1 MEHLRNLEKRYG
13 IDVRVYNPIDVSSFQ
28 PTEKAK
34 LIWLEAAGSVTL
46 EFPDLVGLVKKAQ
59 THHVLT
65 ALDNT
70 WGAGLAFNAF
80 DFSDA
85 HLSVDVTVHAL
96 TKYPSGGGDILM
108 GSVVTR
114 ERALHHQLFRTHAIQ
129 GISVSGDDVAQVQ
142 RSLASMRIRYA
153 AQSESALQLLAWLK
167 QQPEFV
173 QVLHPADSSAAGHSY
188 WKDIC
193 VDQHSAGLVSVIF
206 KPEFDLQDIRQFCDA
221 LSLFKLGFSWGGPVS
236 LVMLYDLKDMR
247 ALEHTHLQQGRS
259 MSTPI
264 IIAKKTTNTQ
274 QDVVL
279 HSKFANRH
287 GLIAG
292 ATGTGKTVTLKVLA
306 ESFSRL
312 GVPVFLADA
321 KGDVSSLAQAGASN
335 PKFDERIK
343 SLGIDSI
350 PFAASPVVFWDLF
363 AEQGHPIRT
372 TITEIGPLLLARML
386 NLNDT
391 QEGVLS
397 AVFRIA
403 DDQGMLLID
412 FKDLKAMIGY
422 VSEHAAEFK
431 AEYGNLSPASLGAIQ
446 RNLLAL
452 ADQGGDQ
459 FFGEPS
465 LNILDFIQTD
475 SNGHGY
481 INILAADKLMNTP
494 KLYATFLLWM
504 LSELFEQLPEVGDMD
519 KPKLVFFFDE
529 AHLLFDNASAA
540 LQEKIEQVVRLI
552 RSKGVGIYFVT
563 QNPLDLPE
571 SVLGQLGNR
580 VQHALRAFT
589 PKDQKAVK
597 TAADTFRANPEFK
610 VEQAITELAVGEALI
625 SCLDEQGTPQVVE
638 RAWVMPPYSSF
649 SPISPEQRQTLI
661 SQSIVAGIYEKSLDR
676 ESAFELLQNKVVER
690 QQQAVQIE
698 QEKQQT
704 KEQEALAKQKAKEA
718 ETLAKQQAREQERIA
733 KEQQKEAEREAKQ
746 REKLIQD
753 TVGTF
758 AKSAARSLGGSTGQK
773 IVRGLLGSL
782 FGRK

>member
-1 MEHLRNLEKRYG
+1 
-13 IDVRVYNPIDVSSFQ
+13 
-28 PTEKAK
+28 
-34 LIWLEAAGSVTL
+34 
-46 EFPDLVGLVKKAQ
+46 
-59 THHVLT
+59 
-65 ALDNT
+65 
-70 WGAGLAFNAF
+70 
-80 DFSDA
+80 
-85 HLSVDVTVHAL
+85 
-96 TKYPSGGGDILM
+96 
-108 GSVVTR
+108 
-114 ERALHHQLFRTHAIQ
+114 
-129 GISVSGDDVAQVQ
+129 
-142 RSLASMRIRYA
+142 
-153 AQSESALQLLAWLK
+153 
-167 QQPEFV
+167 
-173 QVLHPADSSAAGHSY
+173 
-188 WKDIC
+188 
-193 VDQHSAGLVSVIF
+193 
-206 KPEFDLQDIRQFCDA
+206 
-221 LSLFKLGFSWGGPVS
+221 
-236 LVMLYDLKDMR
+236 
-247 ALEHTHLQQGRS
+247 

-343 SLGIDSI
+343 SLGINSI

-625 SCLDEQGTPQVVE
+625 SCLDEQGTPQVVQ

-649 SPISPEQRQTLI
+649 SPISPEQRQALI

-698 QEKQQT
+698 QEKQQA
-704 KEQEALAKQKAKEA
+704 KEQELLAKQQAKEA

-773 IVRGLLGSL
+773 IVRGLIG
-782 FGRK
+782 K

>member
-1 MEHLRNLEKRYG
+1 
-13 IDVRVYNPIDVSSFQ
+13 
-28 PTEKAK
+28 
-34 LIWLEAAGSVTL
+34 
-46 EFPDLVGLVKKAQ
+46 
-59 THHVLT
+59 
-65 ALDNT
+65 
-70 WGAGLAFNAF
+70 
-80 DFSDA
+80 
-85 HLSVDVTVHAL
+85 
-96 TKYPSGGGDILM
+96 M
-108 GSVVTR
+108 G
-114 ERALHHQLFRTHAIQ
+114 
-129 GISVSGDDVAQVQ
+129 
-142 RSLASMRIRYA
+142 
-153 AQSESALQLLAWLK
+153 
-167 QQPEFV
+167 
-173 QVLHPADSSAAGHSY
+173 
-188 WKDIC
+188 
-193 VDQHSAGLVSVIF
+193 
-206 KPEFDLQDIRQFCDA
+206 
-221 LSLFKLGFSWGGPVS
+221 
-236 LVMLYDLKDMR
+236 
-247 ALEHTHLQQGRS
+247 
-259 MSTPI
+259 TPI
-264 IIAKKTTNTQ
+264 VIAKKTTDTTQ
-274 QDVVL
+274 DIVL
-279 HSKFANRH
+279 HSQFANRH

-321 KGDVSSLAQAGASN
+321 KGDVSSLAKAGVSS
-335 PKFDERIK
+335 PKFDERLKTLNIE
-343 SLGIDSI
+343 SV
-350 PFAASPVVFWDLF
+350 PFAASPVMFWDLF
-363 AEQGHPIRT
+363 GQQGHPIRT
-372 TITEIGPLLLARML
+372 TISEIGPLLLAQML

-403 DDQGMLLID
+403 DDQGLLLID
-412 FKDLKAMIGY
+412 FKDLKAMLTY
-422 VSEHAAEFK
+422 VSENAAELK

-452 ADQGGDQ
+452 GDQGGEQ

-475 SNGHGY
+475 SNGQGY

-552 RSKGVGIYFVT
+552 RSKGVGIYFIT

-610 VEQAITELAVGEALI
+610 VDQAITELAVGEALI
-625 SCLDEQGTPQVVE
+625 SCLDEQGTPQIVE
-638 RAWVMPPYSSF
+638 RGWVMPPYSSF
-649 SPISPEQRQTLI
+649 TPITPEERQVI
-661 SQSIVAGIYEKSLDR
+661 IGQSIVAGVYDQAVDR
-676 ESAFELLQNKVVER
+676 DSAYELLQKKVL
-690 QQQAVQIE
+690 QQSQQKQADE
-698 QEKQQT
+698 LEKQQS
-704 KEQEALAKQKAKEA
+704 KEQDA
-718 ETLAKQQAREQERIA
+718 LAKQQAKEQERFA
-733 KEQQKEAEREAKQ
+733 KEQQKAAEKAQRD
-746 REKLIQD
+746 REKLTQD
-753 TVGTF
+753 IVGTF

-782 FGRK
+782 FGK

>member
-1 MEHLRNLEKRYG
+1 
-13 IDVRVYNPIDVSSFQ
+13 
-28 PTEKAK
+28 
-34 LIWLEAAGSVTL
+34 
-46 EFPDLVGLVKKAQ
+46 
-59 THHVLT
+59 
-65 ALDNT
+65 
-70 WGAGLAFNAF
+70 
-80 DFSDA
+80 
-85 HLSVDVTVHAL
+85 
-96 TKYPSGGGDILM
+96 
-108 GSVVTR
+108 
-114 ERALHHQLFRTHAIQ
+114 
-129 GISVSGDDVAQVQ
+129 
-142 RSLASMRIRYA
+142 
-153 AQSESALQLLAWLK
+153 
-167 QQPEFV
+167 
-173 QVLHPADSSAAGHSY
+173 
-188 WKDIC
+188 
-193 VDQHSAGLVSVIF
+193 
-206 KPEFDLQDIRQFCDA
+206 
-221 LSLFKLGFSWGGPVS
+221 
-236 LVMLYDLKDMR
+236 
-247 ALEHTHLQQGRS
+247 

-649 SPISPEQRQTLI
+649 SPISPEQRQALI
-661 SQSIVAGIYEKSLDR
+661 SQSIVAGIYEKRLDR

-698 QEKQQT
+698 QEKQQA
-704 KEQEALAKQKAKEA
+704 KEQEALAKQQAKEA
-718 ETLAKQQAREQERIA
+718 ETLAKQQAREQERIS

>member
-1 MEHLRNLEKRYG
+1 
-13 IDVRVYNPIDVSSFQ
+13 
-28 PTEKAK
+28 
-34 LIWLEAAGSVTL
+34 
-46 EFPDLVGLVKKAQ
+46 
-59 THHVLT
+59 
-65 ALDNT
+65 
-70 WGAGLAFNAF
+70 
-80 DFSDA
+80 
-85 HLSVDVTVHAL
+85 
-96 TKYPSGGGDILM
+96 
-108 GSVVTR
+108 
-114 ERALHHQLFRTHAIQ
+114 
-129 GISVSGDDVAQVQ
+129 
-142 RSLASMRIRYA
+142 
-153 AQSESALQLLAWLK
+153 
-167 QQPEFV
+167 
-173 QVLHPADSSAAGHSY
+173 
-188 WKDIC
+188 
-193 VDQHSAGLVSVIF
+193 
-206 KPEFDLQDIRQFCDA
+206 
-221 LSLFKLGFSWGGPVS
+221 
-236 LVMLYDLKDMR
+236 
-247 ALEHTHLQQGRS
+247 

-264 IIAKKTTNTQ
+264 VIAKKTTDTTQ
-274 QDVVL
+274 DIVL
-279 HSKFANRH
+279 HSQFANRH

-321 KGDVSSLAQAGASN
+321 KGDVSSLAKAGVSS
-335 PKFDERIK
+335 PKFDERLKTLNIE
-343 SLGIDSI
+343 SV
-350 PFAASPVVFWDLF
+350 PFAASPVMFWDLF
-363 AEQGHPIRT
+363 GQQGHPIRT
-372 TITEIGPLLLARML
+372 TISEIGPLLLAQML

-403 DDQGMLLID
+403 DDQGLLLID
-412 FKDLKAMIGY
+412 FKDLKAMLTY
-422 VSEHAAEFK
+422 VSENAAELK

-452 ADQGGDQ
+452 GDQGGEQ

-475 SNGHGY
+475 SNGQGY

-529 AHLLFDNASAA
+529 AHLLFDNASPA

-552 RSKGVGIYFVT
+552 RSKGVGIYFIT

-610 VEQAITELAVGEALI
+610 VDQAITELAVGEALI
-625 SCLDEQGTPQVVE
+625 SCLDEQGTPQIVE
-638 RAWVMPPYSSF
+638 RGWVMPPYSSF
-649 SPISPEQRQTLI
+649 TPITLEERQVI
-661 SQSIVAGIYEKSLDR
+661 IGQSIVAGVYD
-676 ESAFELLQNKVVER
+676 
-690 QQQAVQIE
+690 QAVDRDSAYEMLQKKVLQQSQQKQADE
-698 QEKQQT
+698 LEKQQS
-704 KEQEALAKQKAKEA
+704 KEQDA
-718 ETLAKQQAREQERIA
+718 LAKQQAKEQERFA
-733 KEQQKEAEREAKQ
+733 KEQQKAAEKAQRD
-746 REKLIQD
+746 REKLTQD
-753 TVGTF
+753 IVGTF

-782 FGRK
+782 FGK

>member
-1 MEHLRNLEKRYG
+1 
-13 IDVRVYNPIDVSSFQ
+13 
-28 PTEKAK
+28 
-34 LIWLEAAGSVTL
+34 
-46 EFPDLVGLVKKAQ
+46 
-59 THHVLT
+59 
-65 ALDNT
+65 
-70 WGAGLAFNAF
+70 
-80 DFSDA
+80 
-85 HLSVDVTVHAL
+85 
-96 TKYPSGGGDILM
+96 
-108 GSVVTR
+108 
-114 ERALHHQLFRTHAIQ
+114 
-129 GISVSGDDVAQVQ
+129 
-142 RSLASMRIRYA
+142 
-153 AQSESALQLLAWLK
+153 
-167 QQPEFV
+167 
-173 QVLHPADSSAAGHSY
+173 
-188 WKDIC
+188 
-193 VDQHSAGLVSVIF
+193 
-206 KPEFDLQDIRQFCDA
+206 
-221 LSLFKLGFSWGGPVS
+221 
-236 LVMLYDLKDMR
+236 
-247 ALEHTHLQQGRS
+247 

-625 SCLDEQGTPQVVE
+625 SCLDEQGTPQVVQ

-649 SPISPEQRQTLI
+649 SPISPEQRQALI

-698 QEKQQT
+698 QEKQQA
-704 KEQEALAKQKAKEA
+704 KEQELLAKQQAKEA

>member
-1 MEHLRNLEKRYG
+1 
-13 IDVRVYNPIDVSSFQ
+13 
-28 PTEKAK
+28 
-34 LIWLEAAGSVTL
+34 
-46 EFPDLVGLVKKAQ
+46 
-59 THHVLT
+59 
-65 ALDNT
+65 
-70 WGAGLAFNAF
+70 
-80 DFSDA
+80 
-85 HLSVDVTVHAL
+85 
-96 TKYPSGGGDILM
+96 
-108 GSVVTR
+108 
-114 ERALHHQLFRTHAIQ
+114 
-129 GISVSGDDVAQVQ
+129 
-142 RSLASMRIRYA
+142 
-153 AQSESALQLLAWLK
+153 
-167 QQPEFV
+167 
-173 QVLHPADSSAAGHSY
+173 
-188 WKDIC
+188 
-193 VDQHSAGLVSVIF
+193 
-206 KPEFDLQDIRQFCDA
+206 
-221 LSLFKLGFSWGGPVS
+221 
-236 LVMLYDLKDMR
+236 
-247 ALEHTHLQQGRS
+247 

-649 SPISPEQRQTLI
+649 TPISPEQRQALI

-758 AKSAARSLGGSTGQK
+758 AKSAAHSLGGSTGQK

>member
-1 MEHLRNLEKRYG
+1 
-13 IDVRVYNPIDVSSFQ
+13 
-28 PTEKAK
+28 
-34 LIWLEAAGSVTL
+34 
-46 EFPDLVGLVKKAQ
+46 
-59 THHVLT
+59 
-65 ALDNT
+65 
-70 WGAGLAFNAF
+70 
-80 DFSDA
+80 
-85 HLSVDVTVHAL
+85 
-96 TKYPSGGGDILM
+96 
-108 GSVVTR
+108 
-114 ERALHHQLFRTHAIQ
+114 
-129 GISVSGDDVAQVQ
+129 
-142 RSLASMRIRYA
+142 
-153 AQSESALQLLAWLK
+153 
-167 QQPEFV
+167 
-173 QVLHPADSSAAGHSY
+173 
-188 WKDIC
+188 
-193 VDQHSAGLVSVIF
+193 
-206 KPEFDLQDIRQFCDA
+206 
-221 LSLFKLGFSWGGPVS
+221 
-236 LVMLYDLKDMR
+236 
-247 ALEHTHLQQGRS
+247 

-264 IIAKKTTNTQ
+264 VIAIKTTDTTQ
-274 QDVVL
+274 AIVL
-279 HSKFANRH
+279 HSQFANRH

-306 ESFSRL
+306 ESFSRI

-321 KGDVSSLAQAGASN
+321 KGDVSSLAQAGSSN

-350 PFAASPVVFWDLF
+350 PFAASPVMFWDLF
-363 AEQGHPIRT
+363 GEQGHPIRST
-372 TITEIGPLLLARML
+372 VSEIGPLLLAQML

-403 DDQGMLLID
+403 DDQGLLLID
-412 FKDLKAMIGY
+412 FKDLKAMLSY

-475 SNGHGY
+475 ADGRGY
-481 INILAADKLMNTP
+481 INLLAADKLMNTP

-529 AHLLFDNASAA
+529 AHLLFDNASTA

-571 SVLGQLGNR
+571 TVLGQLGNR

-597 TAADTFRANPEFK
+597 TAAATFRANPEFN
-610 VEQAITELAVGEALI
+610 VEQAITELGVGEALI
-625 SCLDEQGTPQVVE
+625 SCLDEQGIPQVVE

-649 SPISPEQRQTLI
+649 SPISPEQRQALI
-661 SQSIVAGIYEKSLDR
+661 SQSIVAGVYEQSVDR
-676 ESAFELLQNKVVER
+676 DSAYERLQQKVVER
-690 QQQAVQIE
+690 QQQAIQVE
-698 QEKQQT
+698 QEKQLA
-704 KEQEALAKQKAKEA
+704 KEQENLAKQQAKEA
-718 ETLAKQQAREQERIA
+718 EVLAKQQAREEERIA
-733 KEQQKEAEREAKQ
+733 REQQKEAERAAKQ

-782 FGRK
+782 FGGK

>member
-1 MEHLRNLEKRYG
+1 
-13 IDVRVYNPIDVSSFQ
+13 
-28 PTEKAK
+28 
-34 LIWLEAAGSVTL
+34 
-46 EFPDLVGLVKKAQ
+46 
-59 THHVLT
+59 
-65 ALDNT
+65 
-70 WGAGLAFNAF
+70 
-80 DFSDA
+80 
-85 HLSVDVTVHAL
+85 
-96 TKYPSGGGDILM
+96 
-108 GSVVTR
+108 
-114 ERALHHQLFRTHAIQ
+114 
-129 GISVSGDDVAQVQ
+129 
-142 RSLASMRIRYA
+142 
-153 AQSESALQLLAWLK
+153 
-167 QQPEFV
+167 
-173 QVLHPADSSAAGHSY
+173 
-188 WKDIC
+188 
-193 VDQHSAGLVSVIF
+193 
-206 KPEFDLQDIRQFCDA
+206 
-221 LSLFKLGFSWGGPVS
+221 
-236 LVMLYDLKDMR
+236 
-247 ALEHTHLQQGRS
+247 

-343 SLGIDSI
+343 SLGINSI

-422 VSEHAAEFK
+422 VSEHASEFK

-649 SPISPEQRQTLI
+649 SPISPEQRQALI

-698 QEKQQT
+698 QEKQQA
-704 KEQEALAKQKAKEA
+704 KEQELLAKQQAKEA
-718 ETLAKQQAREQERIA
+718 ETLAKQQTREQERIA

-753 TVGTF
+753 TLGTF

>member
-1 MEHLRNLEKRYG
+1 
-13 IDVRVYNPIDVSSFQ
+13 
-28 PTEKAK
+28 
-34 LIWLEAAGSVTL
+34 
-46 EFPDLVGLVKKAQ
+46 
-59 THHVLT
+59 
-65 ALDNT
+65 
-70 WGAGLAFNAF
+70 
-80 DFSDA
+80 
-85 HLSVDVTVHAL
+85 
-96 TKYPSGGGDILM
+96 
-108 GSVVTR
+108 
-114 ERALHHQLFRTHAIQ
+114 
-129 GISVSGDDVAQVQ
+129 
-142 RSLASMRIRYA
+142 
-153 AQSESALQLLAWLK
+153 
-167 QQPEFV
+167 
-173 QVLHPADSSAAGHSY
+173 
-188 WKDIC
+188 
-193 VDQHSAGLVSVIF
+193 
-206 KPEFDLQDIRQFCDA
+206 
-221 LSLFKLGFSWGGPVS
+221 
-236 LVMLYDLKDMR
+236 
-247 ALEHTHLQQGRS
+247 

-475 SNGHGY
+475 SNGRGY

-625 SCLDEQGTPQVVE
+625 SCLDEQGTPQVVQ

-649 SPISPEQRQTLI
+649 SPISSEQRQALI
-661 SQSIVAGIYEKSLDR
+661 SQSIVAGIYEKRLDR

-698 QEKQQT
+698 QEKQQA
-704 KEQEALAKQKAKEA
+704 KEQELLAKQQAKEA

>member
-1 MEHLRNLEKRYG
+1 
-13 IDVRVYNPIDVSSFQ
+13 
-28 PTEKAK
+28 
-34 LIWLEAAGSVTL
+34 
-46 EFPDLVGLVKKAQ
+46 
-59 THHVLT
+59 
-65 ALDNT
+65 
-70 WGAGLAFNAF
+70 
-80 DFSDA
+80 
-85 HLSVDVTVHAL
+85 
-96 TKYPSGGGDILM
+96 M
-108 GSVVTR
+108 G
-114 ERALHHQLFRTHAIQ
+114 
-129 GISVSGDDVAQVQ
+129 
-142 RSLASMRIRYA
+142 
-153 AQSESALQLLAWLK
+153 
-167 QQPEFV
+167 
-173 QVLHPADSSAAGHSY
+173 
-188 WKDIC
+188 
-193 VDQHSAGLVSVIF
+193 
-206 KPEFDLQDIRQFCDA
+206 
-221 LSLFKLGFSWGGPVS
+221 
-236 LVMLYDLKDMR
+236 
-247 ALEHTHLQQGRS
+247 
-259 MSTPI
+259 TPI
-264 IIAKKTTNTQ
+264 AIAKKTANTQ
-274 QDVVL
+274 QDIVL
-279 HSKFANRH
+279 HSQFANRH

-306 ESFSRL
+306 ESFSRI

-321 KGDVSSLAQAGASN
+321 KGDVSSLAKAGESN
-335 PKFDERIK
+335 AKFNERLKI
-343 SLGIDSI
+343 LNIESI
-350 PFAASPVVFWDLF
+350 PFSSSPVVFWDLF
-363 AEQGHPIRT
+363 GVQGHPIRT
-372 TITEIGPLLLARML
+372 TVSEIGPLLLAQML

-403 DDQGMLLID
+403 DDQGLLLID
-412 FKDLKAMIGY
+412 FKDLKSMISY
-422 VSEHAAEFK
+422 VTEHAAEFK

-465 LNILDFIQTD
+465 LKILDFIQTD
-475 SNGHGY
+475 SQGRGN
-481 INILAADKLMNTP
+481 INLLAADKLMNTP

-610 VEQAITELAVGEALI
+610 VDQAITELGVGEALI
-625 SCLDEQGTPQVVE
+625 SCLDEQGTPQMVE
-638 RAWVMPPYSSF
+638 RGWVMPPYSSF
-649 SPISPEQRQTLI
+649 TPISLEERKALMA
-661 SQSIVAGIYEKSLDR
+661 QSIVTGIYEQHLDR
-676 ESAFELLQNKVVER
+676 ESAFELLQQKVADR
-690 QQQAVQIE
+690 QQQAVQAE
-698 QEKQQT
+698 QDKAQA
-704 KEQEALAKQKAKEA
+704 KEQEAI
-718 ETLAKQQAREQERIA
+718 AKQQAREQERIA
-733 KEQQKEAEREAKQ
+733 REQAKEGERAAKQ

-782 FGRK
+782 FGSK

>member
-1 MEHLRNLEKRYG
+1 MG
-13 IDVRVYNPIDVSSFQ
+13 
-28 PTEKAK
+28 
-34 LIWLEAAGSVTL
+34 
-46 EFPDLVGLVKKAQ
+46 
-59 THHVLT
+59 T
-65 ALDNT
+65 AI
-70 WGAGLAFNAF
+70 
-80 DFSDA
+80 
-85 HLSVDVTVHAL
+85 V
-96 TKYPSGGGDILM
+96 
-108 GSVVTR
+108 
-114 ERALHHQLFRTHAIQ
+114 
-129 GISVSGDDVAQVQ
+129 
-142 RSLASMRIRYA
+142 
-153 AQSESALQLLAWLK
+153 
-167 QQPEFV
+167 
-173 QVLHPADSSAAGHSY
+173 
-188 WKDIC
+188 
-193 VDQHSAGLVSVIF
+193 
-206 KPEFDLQDIRQFCDA
+206 
-221 LSLFKLGFSWGGPVS
+221 
-236 LVMLYDLKDMR
+236 
-247 ALEHTHLQQGRS
+247 
-259 MSTPI
+259 
-264 IIAKKTTNTQ
+264 IAKKTSDTQ
-274 QDVVL
+274 QEIVL
-279 HSKFANRH
+279 HSQFANRH

-306 ESFSRL
+306 ENFSRM

-321 KGDVSSLAQAGASN
+321 KGDVSSLAQAGTNS
-335 PKFDERIK
+335 PKFEARLK
-343 SLGIDSI
+343 VLNIDAI
-350 PFAASPVVFWDLF
+350 PSAASPVVFWDLF
-363 AEQGHPIRT
+363 DEQGHPIRT
-372 TITEIGPLLLARML
+372 TVSEIGPLLLARML

-403 DDQGMLLID
+403 DDQGLLLID
-412 FKDLKAMIGY
+412 FKDLKSIISY
-422 VSEHAAEFK
+422 VSEHAAEFQ

-475 SNGHGY
+475 SQGRGY

-580 VQHALRAFT
+580 IQHALRAFT

-597 TAADTFRANPEFK
+597 TAADTFRANFEFK
-610 VEQAITELAVGEALI
+610 VDQAITELAVGEALI
-625 SCLDEQGTPQVVE
+625 SCLDEQGTPQIVE
-638 RAWVMPPYSSF
+638 RGWVMPPYSSF
-649 SPISPEQRQTLI
+649 NPISLDERKILMQ
-661 SQSIVAGIYEKSLDR
+661 QSIVAGIYEQPVDR
-676 ESAFELLQNKVVER
+676 ESAFEMLQQKVAQR
-690 QQQAVQIE
+690 QQQAVAEEIA
-698 QEKQQT
+698 KQQA
-704 KEQEALAKQKAKEA
+704 KEQEN
-718 ETLAKQQAREQERIA
+718 LAKQQAKEQEAFAKQQTREQERIA
-733 KEQQKEAEREAKQ
+733 REQQKETDHASKQ
-746 REKLIQD
+746 REKLTQD
-753 TVGTF
+753 IVGTF

>member
-1 MEHLRNLEKRYG
+1 
-13 IDVRVYNPIDVSSFQ
+13 
-28 PTEKAK
+28 
-34 LIWLEAAGSVTL
+34 
-46 EFPDLVGLVKKAQ
+46 
-59 THHVLT
+59 
-65 ALDNT
+65 
-70 WGAGLAFNAF
+70 
-80 DFSDA
+80 
-85 HLSVDVTVHAL
+85 
-96 TKYPSGGGDILM
+96 M
-108 GSVVTR
+108 G
-114 ERALHHQLFRTHAIQ
+114 
-129 GISVSGDDVAQVQ
+129 
-142 RSLASMRIRYA
+142 
-153 AQSESALQLLAWLK
+153 
-167 QQPEFV
+167 
-173 QVLHPADSSAAGHSY
+173 
-188 WKDIC
+188 
-193 VDQHSAGLVSVIF
+193 
-206 KPEFDLQDIRQFCDA
+206 
-221 LSLFKLGFSWGGPVS
+221 
-236 LVMLYDLKDMR
+236 
-247 ALEHTHLQQGRS
+247 
-259 MSTPI
+259 TPI
-264 IIAKKTTNTQ
+264 VIAKKTTNTQ

-279 HSKFANRH
+279 HSQFANRH

-306 ESFSRL
+306 ESFSRI

-321 KGDVSSLAQAGASN
+321 KGDVSSLAKAGSTN
-335 PKFDERIK
+335 PKFEERLK
-343 SLGIDSI
+343 SLNITSI
-350 PFAASPVVFWDLF
+350 SFAASPVVFWDLF
-363 AEQGHPIRT
+363 GEQGHPIRT
-372 TITEIGPLLLARML
+372 TVSEIGPLLLSRML

-403 DDQGMLLID
+403 DDQGLLLID
-412 FKDLKAMIGY
+412 FKDLKSMISY
-422 VSEHAAEFK
+422 VSEHAADFK
-431 AEYGNLSPASLGAIQ
+431 TEYGNLSAASLGAIQ

-459 FFGEPS
+459 FFGEPA

-475 SNGHGY
+475 AQGLGN

-504 LSELFEQLPEVGDMD
+504 LSELFEQLPEVGDVD

-597 TAADTFRANPEFK
+597 TAADTFRENPEFK
-610 VEQAITELAVGEALI
+610 VDQAITELGVGEALI
-625 SCLDEQGTPQVVE
+625 SCLDEQGIPQIVE

-649 SPISPEQRQTLI
+649 SPIDADERKQLMT
-661 SQSIVAGIYEKSLDR
+661 QSVVAGVYEKEIDR
-676 ESAFELLQNKVVER
+676 DSAFEMLQAKVQQR
-690 QQQAVQIE
+690 QQQAVADDQAKIAA
-698 QEKQQT
+698 
-704 KEQEALAKQKAKEA
+704 KEQE
-718 ETLAKQQAREQERIA
+718 TIAKQQAKEQERRL
-733 KEQQKEAEREAKQ
+733 KEQQKEAERSAKQ
-746 REKLIQD
+746 REKITQD
-753 TVGTF
+753 IVGTF

>member
-1 MEHLRNLEKRYG
+1 
-13 IDVRVYNPIDVSSFQ
+13 
-28 PTEKAK
+28 
-34 LIWLEAAGSVTL
+34 
-46 EFPDLVGLVKKAQ
+46 
-59 THHVLT
+59 
-65 ALDNT
+65 
-70 WGAGLAFNAF
+70 
-80 DFSDA
+80 
-85 HLSVDVTVHAL
+85 
-96 TKYPSGGGDILM
+96 
-108 GSVVTR
+108 
-114 ERALHHQLFRTHAIQ
+114 
-129 GISVSGDDVAQVQ
+129 
-142 RSLASMRIRYA
+142 
-153 AQSESALQLLAWLK
+153 
-167 QQPEFV
+167 
-173 QVLHPADSSAAGHSY
+173 
-188 WKDIC
+188 
-193 VDQHSAGLVSVIF
+193 
-206 KPEFDLQDIRQFCDA
+206 
-221 LSLFKLGFSWGGPVS
+221 
-236 LVMLYDLKDMR
+236 
-247 ALEHTHLQQGRS
+247 

-649 SPISPEQRQTLI
+649 SPISPEQRQSLI

-698 QEKQQT
+698 QEKQQA
-704 KEQEALAKQKAKEA
+704 KEQEALAKQQAKEA

-773 IVRGLLGSL
+773 IMRGILGSI
-782 FGRK
+782 FGK

>member
-1 MEHLRNLEKRYG
+1 
-13 IDVRVYNPIDVSSFQ
+13 
-28 PTEKAK
+28 
-34 LIWLEAAGSVTL
+34 
-46 EFPDLVGLVKKAQ
+46 
-59 THHVLT
+59 
-65 ALDNT
+65 
-70 WGAGLAFNAF
+70 
-80 DFSDA
+80 
-85 HLSVDVTVHAL
+85 
-96 TKYPSGGGDILM
+96 
-108 GSVVTR
+108 
-114 ERALHHQLFRTHAIQ
+114 
-129 GISVSGDDVAQVQ
+129 
-142 RSLASMRIRYA
+142 
-153 AQSESALQLLAWLK
+153 
-167 QQPEFV
+167 
-173 QVLHPADSSAAGHSY
+173 
-188 WKDIC
+188 
-193 VDQHSAGLVSVIF
+193 
-206 KPEFDLQDIRQFCDA
+206 
-221 LSLFKLGFSWGGPVS
+221 
-236 LVMLYDLKDMR
+236 
-247 ALEHTHLQQGRS
+247 

-264 IIAKKTTNTQ
+264 IIAKKTTDTTQ
-274 QDVVL
+274 NIVL
-279 HSKFANRH
+279 HSQFANRH

-306 ESFSRL
+306 ESFSRI

-321 KGDVSSLAQAGASN
+321 KGDVSSLAQAGSSN
-335 PKFDERIK
+335 SKFDERIK
-343 SLGIDSI
+343 NLGIDSI
-350 PFAASPVVFWDLF
+350 PFAASPMVFWDLF
-363 AEQGHPIRT
+363 GEQGHPIRST
-372 TITEIGPLLLARML
+372 VSEIGPLLLAQML

-403 DDQGMLLID
+403 DDQGLLLID
-412 FKDLKAMIGY
+412 FKDLKAMLVY

-475 SNGHGY
+475 ADGRGY
-481 INILAADKLMNTP
+481 INLLAADKLMNTP

-571 SVLGQLGNR
+571 TVLGQLGNR

-597 TAADTFRANPEFK
+597 TAATTFRANPEFD
-610 VEQAITELAVGEALI
+610 VEQAITELGVGEALI
-625 SCLDEQGTPQVVE
+625 SCLDEQGIPQIVE
-638 RAWVMPPYSSF
+638 RGWIMPPYSAF
-649 SPISPEQRQTLI
+649 SPISPEIRKALMT
-661 SQSIVAGIYEKSLDR
+661 QSIVAGIYEQSVDR
-676 ESAFELLQNKVVER
+676 DSAYERLQQKVAER
-690 QQQAVQIE
+690 QQQAQADILAKE
-698 QEKQQT
+698 QAKQQ
-704 KEQEALAKQKAKEA
+704 EILAKQQVKEA
-718 ETLAKQQAREQERIA
+718 EVLTKQQAREEERLA
-733 KEQQKEAEREAKQ
+733 KEQQKEADRAAKQ

-782 FGRK
+782 FGGK